1 MVKKTYWNWI
11 QISAILIFILLAI
24 VTLSGI
30 LSFSTQHKYV
40 VTNLYGQNVEMYGY
54 GIYQHD
60 SYFKAP
66 ILIGSD
72 WAMFLMVVPL
82 IGYYLMKGTKTL
94 QAKTSFFPILGIVL
108 YYAFSISF
116 GVAYNQLQLA
126 YILLTTV
133 AFFTLFSLLINIIR
147 ETKDYSCDFAI
158 KKGELGFLIVA
169 GVVNIIAW
177 LPDILNS
184 LFTGQPLMRIEMY
197 TTEIT
202 YVLDMG
208 IISPLVFIT
217 VYLLVKKKSVLALL
231 LYRLIL
237 VTLKIIGFMLPI
249 QTVVQLLAGIE
260 IPLPE
265 LVTKV
270 VLFVILACMAIYF
283 DGRNKKRIVKVIGD
297 NSDNT

>member
-1 MVKKTYWNWI
+1 MVKKTHWNWI
-11 QISAILIFILLAI
+11 KVSASLIFILLAI
-24 VTLSGI
+24 ITLSGM
-30 LSFSTQHKYV
+30 LSFSTQHKHV
-40 VTNLYGQNVEMYGY
+40 VTNLYGQSIDIYGY
-54 GIYQHD
+54 GIYEHD

-72 WAMFLMVVPL
+72 WAMFIMVVPL
-82 IGYYLMKGTKTL
+82 IGYYILKGTKTL
-94 QAKTSFFPILGIVL
+94 EAKSNFFPILGIVL

-116 GVAYNQLQLA
+116 GVAYNQLQLV

-133 AFFTLFSLLINIIR
+133 AFFTLFSLLISIFG
-147 ETKDYSCDFAI
+147 ETKDYTCNFEI
-158 KKGELGFLIVA
+158 KKGELSFLIIA
-169 GVVNIIAW
+169 GVANIVAW

-217 VYLLVKKKSVLALL
+217 AYLIVKKKSFLSLL
-231 LYRLIL
+231 LYRMIL
-237 VTLKIIGFMLPI
+237 VTLKVVGFMLPI

-265 LVTKV
+265 LITKV

-283 DGRNKKRIVKVIGD
+283 DGRNKERVAKVLSKHKGL
-297 NSDNT
+297 

>member
-1 MVKKTYWNWI
+1 MDKKNHWNWI
-11 QISAILIFILLAI
+11 QISAILIFILLVTI
-24 VTLSGI
+24 TLSGI
-30 LSFSTQHKYV
+30 FSYSTQHKYV
-40 VTNLYGQNVEMYGY
+40 VTNLYGQSVEIYGY
-54 GIYQHD
+54 GVYQHD

-72 WAMFLMVVPL
+72 WAMLLMVVPL
-82 IGYYLMKGTKTL
+82 IGYYVMKGTTTF
-94 QAKTSFFPILGIVL
+94 QSKTSFFPILGIVL

-126 YILLTTV
+126 YILLTAV
-133 AFFTLFSLLINIIR
+133 AFFTLFSLLINIIG
-147 ETKDYSCDFAI
+147 ETKDYTCNFDI
-158 KKGELGFLIVA
+158 KRGELSFLIVA
-169 GVVNIIAW
+169 GVANIIAW
-177 LPDILNS
+177 LPDILSS

-231 LYRLIL
+231 LYRMIL

-265 LVTKV
+265 LITKV

-283 DGRNKKRIVKVIGD
+283 DRRNKKRMAKVIAE
-297 NSDNT
+297 NKL

>member
-1 MVKKTYWNWI
+1 MSKKTHCNWI
-11 QISAILIFILLAI
+11 QVSAILILVLLAI
-24 VTLSGI
+24 ITLSGM
-30 LSFSTQHKYV
+30 LSFSTQHKHI
-40 VTNLYGQNVEMYGY
+40 VTNLYGQSVEIYGY
-54 GIYQHD
+54 GVYQYD

-72 WAMFLMVVPL
+72 WAMLIMVVPL
-82 IGYYLMKGTKTL
+82 IGYYAFKGADTL
-94 QAKTSFFPILGIVL
+94 QAKSNLFPILGIVL

-116 GVAYNQLQLA
+116 GVAFNQLQLA

-133 AFFTLFSLLINIIR
+133 AFFTLFSLLISVFA
-147 ETKDYSCDFAI
+147 ETRDHTCDFEI
-158 KKGELGFLIVA
+158 KKGELSFLIVA
-169 GVVNIIAW
+169 GVANIIAW
-177 LPDILNS
+177 LPDILSS

-217 VYLLVKKKSVLALL
+217 AYLLVKKKSLLSLL
-231 LYRLIL
+231 LYRMIL

-265 LVTKV
+265 LIIKVFLFV
-270 VLFVILACMAIYF
+270 VLACLAIYF
-283 DGRNKKRIVKVIGD
+283 DGRNKKRVAKVITK
-297 NSDNT
+297 NK

>member
-1 MVKKTYWNWI
+1 MSKKIHCNWI
-11 QISAILIFILLAI
+11 QVSAILILVLLAI
-24 VTLSGI
+24 ITLSGM

-40 VTNLYGQNVEMYGY
+40 VTNLYGQSVEIYGY
-54 GIYQHD
+54 GVYQHD

-72 WAMFLMVVPL
+72 WAMLLMVVPL
-82 IGYYLMKGTKTL
+82 IGYYAFKGIKTL
-94 QAKTSFFPILGIVL
+94 QAKSNLFPILGIVL

-116 GVAYNQLQLA
+116 GVAFNQLQLA
-126 YILLTTV
+126 YILLTSV
-133 AFFTLFSLLINIIR
+133 AFFTLFSLLISIFA
-147 ETKDYSCDFAI
+147 ETRDYTCDFEI
-158 KKGELGFLIVA
+158 KKGELSFLIVA
-169 GVVNIIAW
+169 GVTNIIAW
-177 LPDILNS
+177 LPDILSS

-217 VYLLVKKKSVLALL
+217 AYLLVKKKSFLSLL
-231 LYRLIL
+231 LYRMIL

-265 LVTKV
+265 LITKV

-283 DGRNKKRIVKVIGD
+283 DGRNKKRVAKVMEE
-297 NSDNT
+297 NKL